1 MTELP
6 TTEGTAVPNPLEA
19 RRAEVA
25 QYEKN
30 IQVYTALA
38 ATLPTEYP
46 AHLEKYRTAT
56 DRHAAAAEITNLD
69 DVQLL
74 ADLWYGDDCRR
85 LVRSEIVEMRK
96 AKAIL
101 TMLEAEAGN

>member
-6 TTEGTAVPNPLEA
+6 TTEGNLIPNPLEA
-19 RRAEVA
+19 RRLEVA

-30 IQVYTALA
+30 IQLYTNLA

-46 AHLEKYRTAT
+46 AHLEKYRNAT
-56 DRHAAAAEITNLD
+56 DRHSAVAEIVDLN
-69 DVQLL
+69 DVQLI

-85 LVRSEIVEMRK
+85 LVRSEIIEMRK

-101 TMLEAEAGN
+101 AMLEADAGN